1 MSIAPII
8 DEFGRAYGTGR
19 RKTSIARVWVSRGS
33 GQFII
38 NTQNL
43 VNYFQPIQRSNIL
56 SSFIASKTAGIFD
69 VWCTVKGGGISGQ
82 AGAIRLGLSRAVQAF
97 DPSYR
102 NLLKTSGMLTRDARV
117 VERKKPGQKKARKKF
132 TWVKR

>member
-1 MSIAPII
+1 
-8 DEFGRAYGTGR
+8 
-19 RKTSIARVWVSRGS
+19 VSRGS
-33 GQFII
+33 GQFIV

>member
-38 NTQNL
+38 NTKNL
-43 VNYFQPIQRSNIL
+43 VHYFQPIQRSHIL

-82 AGAIRLGLSRAVQAF
+82 AGAIRLGLSRAIQAF

-102 NLLKTSGMLTRDARV
+102 NLLKSSGMLTRDARV